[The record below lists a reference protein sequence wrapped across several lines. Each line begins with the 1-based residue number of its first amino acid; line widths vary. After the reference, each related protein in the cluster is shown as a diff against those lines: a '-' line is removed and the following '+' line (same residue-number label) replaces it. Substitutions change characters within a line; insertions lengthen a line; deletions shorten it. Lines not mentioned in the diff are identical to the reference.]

1 MTERVRI
8 VVAEDQPKLRQS
20 LKVILESDETI
31 DLLGSAED
39 GERAVQLAMQFEP
52 DIVLTDIQMPRLSGI
67 EVTRRVVRAL
77 PNVRVIVWTVHSDDR
92 NVFEALKAGAKGYLL
107 KDSTPQEILE
117 CIRSVMEGGAVL
129 DPAIAVRVLE
139 EFQRMQSEVDSSGN
153 LLYDL
158 TARELAILRLIVEGK
173 RNKEIAEELFIAEK
187 TVKNYISNILFKL
200 QVNSRTE
207 AALLAVRKGLV

>member
-8 VVAEDQPKLRQS
+8 VIAEDQPKLRQS
-20 LKVILESDETI
+20 LRVILESDETI

-52 DIVLTDIQMPRLSGI
+52 DIVLTDIQMPRLNGI

-117 CIRSVMEGGAVL
+117 CIRSVMEGG
-129 DPAIAVRVLE
+129 RC
-139 EFQRMQSEVDSSGN
+139 
-153 LLYDL
+153 
-158 TARELAILRLIVEGK
+158 
-173 RNKEIAEELFIAEK
+173 
-187 TVKNYISNILFKL
+187 
-200 QVNSRTE
+200 
-207 AALLAVRKGLV
+207 